1 MMNACSEKGSPAY
14 AAPFR
19 TIQLHPT
26 RRCNLCCKHCYSSS
40 SPLLKEQLDLEAL
53 KAFLIYAYDQ
63 GFNNISLSGGEPLL
77 YKDLEALLQF
87 TKKLGYNNTM
97 ATNGMLLGSDR
108 NQALLQYID
117 LVAVSVDGPPA
128 LHDYIRGQKGAFE
141 KMQKGVQVLQQHN
154 KPFGFIHTVTPDSWK
169 ELIWLGTFA
178 VDAGARLLQLHPLEM
193 FGRARQEL
201 PQWTNDDLHLHRTYI
216 LANYLSSKYR
226 GRMVVQADLLH
237 RDYLESFPQIVNG
250 FARSCSDQHRLA
262 HVIDTIV
269 IDEKGTVTP
278 FAYGFDPQL
287 TIGTINDF
295 DETLFDRYLDRY
307 ATRIERMLEEAL
319 SGISK
324 NKDQDIINWNE
335 VWVYHS
341 RQPAK
346 ASA

>member
-1 MMNACSEKGSPAY
+1 MNACPEKGSTAT

-40 SPLLKEQLDLEAL
+40 SPLLKEQLDLKAL
-53 KAFLIYAYDQ
+53 KAFLTYAFDQ

-77 YKDLEALLQF
+77 YRDLEALLRF
-87 TKKLGYNNTM
+87 TKELGYNNTM

-108 NQALLQYID
+108 NQSLLQYLD
-117 LVAVSVDGPPA
+117 LVALSVDGPPV

-141 KMQKGVQVLQQHN
+141 KMQQGAAVLQQHN
-154 KPFGFIHTVTPDSWK
+154 KPFGFIHTVTPESWK

-178 VDAGARLLQLHPLEM
+178 ADAGAKLLQLHPLEM
-193 FGRARQEL
+193 YGRARQEL
-201 PQWTNDDLHLHRTYI
+201 SQWANDDLHLHRTYI
-216 LANYLSSKYR
+216 LANYLSSKYQ

-250 FARSCSDQHRLA
+250 FARSCSDANRLA

-269 IDEKGTVTP
+269 IDEKGAITP
-278 FAYGFDPQL
+278 FAYGFDPQFS
-287 TIGTINDF
+287 IGTISDF
-295 DETLFDRYLDRY
+295 DNALFDEYLSRN
-307 ATRIERMLEEAL
+307 ATKIEHMLQHTL
-319 SGISK
+319 SGIFQ
-324 NKDQDIINWNE
+324 NKEQDIVNWNE
-335 VWVYHS
+335 VWVYNS
-341 RQPAK
+341 RHPLQ

>member
-1 MMNACSEKGSPAY
+1 MNACSGKRSTAT

-40 SPLLKEQLDLEAL
+40 SPLLKEQLDLGAL
-53 KAFLIYAYDQ
+53 KDFLTYAYKQ

-87 TKKLGYNNTM
+87 TKELGYNNTM
-97 ATNGMLLGSDR
+97 ATNGMLLGSHR
-108 NQALLQYID
+108 NQALLQYLD
-117 LVAVSVDGPPA
+117 LVAVSVDGPPV

-141 KMQKGVQVLQQHN
+141 KMLQGIDVLQQHN
-154 KPFGFIHTVTPDSWK
+154 KPFGFIHTVTPESWK

-178 VDAGARLLQLHPLEM
+178 ADMGAKLLQLHPLEM
-193 FGRARQEL
+193 FGRARLEL
-201 PQWTNDDLHLHRTYI
+201 PQWMNGDLQLHRTYI
-216 LANYLSSKYR
+216 LANYLSSKYQ

-250 FARSCSDQHRLA
+250 FARSCNDKNRLA

-269 IDEKGTVTP
+269 IDEKGDITP
-278 FAYGFDPQL
+278 FAYGFDPQFS
-287 TIGTINDF
+287 IGTINDF
-295 DETLFDRYLDRY
+295 DDTLFDRYL
-307 ATRIERMLEEAL
+307 AHNAQKIEHMLQHTL
-319 SGISK
+319 SGIFQ
-324 NKDQDIINWNE
+324 NKEQDIINWNE
-335 VWVYHS
+335 VWVYSS
-341 RQPAK
+341 RSPFQ